1 MINYSFYFYSLVIV
15 KDIEGFEVTEE
26 IFDRLRVSLDG
37 LSENKFLYAYTGL
50 LSLLKYAF
58 RHSVLKKGPFRAE
71 LKELRYI
78 NLFIY

>member
-1 MINYSFYFYSLVIV
+1 M

-26 IFDRLRVSLDG
+26 IFDRLRASLDG